1 MTQPFENSASAK
13 VIPLNSGADTPA
25 LPVQAPAPFQ
35 AQTPPPLVPVSTHPA
50 PNPHDLLGEMD
61 RKMRRA
67 IPDDRKRMFAY
78 VAGGL
83 LGWQIMMPFEI
94 TPMGMIGAM
103 TGEMRGD
110 SSSRAAV
117 AQQVAQLET
126 ELAAVKGRFEEA
138 KGNCMYADMIGMG
151 GQCRSLVEQR
161 FEGQILGLE
170 SQIDALRPKTL
181 GEKLREFLGSIF

>member
-1 MTQPFENSASAK
+1 MTSPFENSAK
-13 VIPLNSGADTPA
+13 VIPLNGGDTAPA
-25 LPVQAPAPFQ
+25 APTQAPAPFQ

-61 RKMRRA
+61 QKMRRA

-83 LGWQIMMPFEI
+83 LAWQIIMPFDI

-103 TGEMRGD
+103 TGQMRSD
-110 SSSRAAV
+110 STSVAAR
-117 AQQVAQLET
+117 AQQVAALEA

-138 KGNCMYADMIGMG
+138 KGNCMYADMVGFG
-151 GQCRSLVEQR
+151 QQCRNLVAQR
-161 FEGQILGLE
+161 FDSQISGLE
-170 SQIDALRPKTL
+170 TQIEALRPKTT
-181 GEKLREFLGSIF
+181 GEKIREFFGELF